1 MHRWVPQSKWRKKK
15 MEKLDNLIKSSVLFM
30 DGMWACDVTFHQDSI
45 QALYSQLESQPTS
58 LPIKINV
65 HVYNKKRQLNS
76 TQVDFLP
83 GFYIKTK
90 RLTLSTSPKS
100 ILLKI
105 LWFILPSHHSPI
117 RILVQILAHWLTSK
131 LWGAMSLR
139 LFMRSN
145 WITRHLIYC
154 TTPKQLKQQMR
165 GICSIE

>member
-1 MHRWVPQSKWRKKK
+1 

-76 TQVDFLP
+76 TQVDVLP

-90 RLTLSTSPKS
+90 TLTLFPSPKS
-100 ILLKI
+100 ICSNLVVYATKPSQSNLDISSNIGSLINFKAVRCDELKVVYEVK
-105 LWFILPSHHSPI
+105 F
-117 RILVQILAHWLTSK
+117 
-131 LWGAMSLR
+131 
-139 LFMRSN
+139 SN
-145 WITRHLIYC
+145 DTALC
-154 TTPKQLKQQMR
+154 Q
-165 GICSIE
+165 SN

>member
-1 MHRWVPQSKWRKKK
+1 

-100 ILLKI
+100 ICSNLVVHAAQSNLDISTNFGSLINFKAVRCDELKVVYEVKLNYATFDI
-105 LWFILPSHHSPI
+105 LHSAKAIKDNKGEVFVQLSDGLSGQVNGCLSIL
-117 RILVQILAHWLTSK
+117 
-131 LWGAMSLR
+131 
-139 LFMRSN
+139 
-145 WITRHLIYC
+145 C
-154 TTPKQLKQQMR
+154 
-165 GICSIE
+165 